1 MAAPLQDSRP
11 QQQGRPSKPL
21 SPHLTIYH
29 WAPTM
34 LVSITQRVTGVGLS
48 LGMLVLAWWLVAL
61 SNGPDGYQG
70 FYDMIGSPLG
80 LFILFGFAWA
90 LAFHMLNGI
99 RHLAFDLGYG
109 FKPATARMSAL
120 LVIGL
125 SLLFTAAV
133 FALIWTG
140 HSGYLSP

>member
-1 MAAPLQDSRP
+1 MADNPQAQARP
-11 QQQGRPSKPL
+11 ARPL

-34 LVSITQRVTGVGLS
+34 LVSITHRVTGVGLS
-48 LGMLVLAWWLVAL
+48 VGMLVLAWWLVAI

-70 FYDMIGSPLG
+70 FYNLVGSPIG
-80 LFILFGFAWA
+80 LLAMFGFTWA
-90 LAFHMLNGI
+90 LAFHTLNGI

-109 FKPATARMSAL
+109 FKKETARLSAL

-125 SLLFTAAV
+125 SLLVAAAI
-133 FALIWTG
+133 FALVWTG
-140 HSGYLSP
+140 HAGYLG